1 MLMRTAGQVHASQH
15 NDLQESQTNTFTFD
29 LLVNSDNIKLNRFDL
44 INIKSLPLQTDFYNP
59 VSWNIHSGFDRENK
73 KENLSYNNEIGIG
86 RTLPFTSFA
95 RISFLADIGSDNLDY
110 YIKPNSLIEL
120 FTSTNS
126 KLGFNSSYKQ
136 YNGDYFYQNDIY
148 SSYKYNSYIFTLK
161 YTNDNSKN
169 ENKYFLVI
177 KYNF

>member
-1 MLMRTAGQVHASQH
+1 M
-15 NDLQESQTNTFTFD
+15 
-29 LLVNSDNIKLNRFDL
+29 
-44 INIKSLPLQTDFYNP
+44 PLQTDFYNP

-86 RTLPFTSFA
+86 RTLTFTSFA

>member
-1 MLMRTAGQVHASQH
+1 
-15 NDLQESQTNTFTFD
+15 
-29 LLVNSDNIKLNRFDL
+29 L
-44 INIKSLPLQTDFYNP
+44 INIKSFPLQTGFYSP
-59 VSWNIHSGFDRENK
+59 ISWNIHSGFDRENR
-73 KENLSYNNEIGIG
+73 KENLSYNNEFGIG
-86 RTLPFTSFA
+86 RTLPITTFS
-95 RISFLADIGSDNLDY
+95 RITFLADIGSDNLDY

-148 SSYKYNSYIFTLK
+148 SSYKYNDYTFTLK
-161 YTNDNSKN
+161 YTNDNSENK
-169 ENKYFLVI
+169 NKYFILC

>member
-1 MLMRTAGQVHASQH
+1 M
-15 NDLQESQTNTFTFD
+15 
-29 LLVNSDNIKLNRFDL
+29 
-44 INIKSLPLQTDFYNP
+44 INIKSFPLQTGFYSP
-59 VSWNIHSGFDRENK
+59 ISWNIHSGFDRENR
-73 KENLSYNNEIGIG
+73 KENLSYNNEFGIG
-86 RTLPFTSFA
+86 RTLPITTFS
-95 RISFLADIGSDNLDY
+95 RITFLADIGSDNLDY

-148 SSYKYNSYIFTLK
+148 SSYKYNDYTFTLK
-161 YTNDNSKN
+161 YTNDNSENK
-169 ENKYFLVI
+169 NKYFILC